1 MHHPTTAK
9 GDIGVALVTADLIRH
24 GCIVMAPVSATCPY
38 DLVIEFEGQMYRVQV
53 KYRSIVKGRVEV
65 KPQTASSRFKTVQNK
80 DFDVLA
86 VYCPEINGVAYVA
99 QEDFDK
105 VLSLRVEPSKNNQKK
120 NIILFQD
127 KTQLNQAT
135 TNGYRKG
142 TPRDEG
148 TNGLRKKSP

>member
-1 MHHPTTAK
+1 
-9 GDIGVALVTADLIRH
+9 
-24 GCIVMAPVSATCPY
+24 
-38 DLVIEFEGQMYRVQV
+38 VIEFEGQMYRVQV
-53 KYRSIVKGRVEV
+53 KYRSIVKGRIEV

-86 VYCPEINGVAYVA
+86 VYCPEINGIAYVA

-120 NIILFQD
+120 NIILFKD